1 MPSKDLMP
9 LRTDRQPIGY
19 SNELVGRAGEAPM
32 PGVAEAVVAVREPL
46 QPGTPEGWCNP
57 RPRRRNVPQQLLRIK
72 FLGKADACLAALHP
86 GNRPNHAEF
95 ALAEQDRSPLDRQLV
110 TFHQS
115 SIGAEVAQLHR
126 Q

>member
-72 FLGKADACLAALHP
+72 FLGKLTP
-86 GNRPNHAEF
+86 VWRPFTQATVPTM
-95 ALAEQDRSPLDRQLV
+95 LSSPLRNR
-110 TFHQS
+110 
-115 SIGAEVAQLHR
+115 IE
-126 Q
+126 